1 MGKIDVTLNG
11 TPVSGSEGMTIL
23 ELAQEN
29 GVDIPT
35 LCYLSELTPTGACR
49 ICVVE
54 VTGSRTL
61 VAACHTP
68 IGPNMEIYTHSP
80 KVLKARRLILELLL
94 ASHPDNCLV
103 CDKANLCE
111 LRKLAADLGV
121 GLPRIRG
128 EKRYYPIEELSP
140 YIVRDLSKCILCRR
154 CVRACREIKKEGVF
168 GIGYRGFG
176 SKVVVDLDQELDKSV
191 CESCDVCVQA
201 CPVGALTKKN
211 ERFAVE
217 KKGTPLVITG

>member
-1 MGKIDVTLNG
+1 MGKINLTLNG

-35 LCYLSELTPTGACR
+35 LCYMSELTPTGSCR

-54 VTGSRTL
+54 VTGARTL
-61 VAACHTP
+61 AAACHTP
-68 IGPNMEIYTHSP
+68 IGPNMDIHTHSP
-80 KVLKARRLILELLL
+80 KVLKARRMILELLL

-111 LRKLAADLGV
+111 LRMLAADLEV
-121 GLPRIRG
+121 ALPRVKG
-128 EKRYYPIEELSP
+128 EKRYYPVEELSP
-140 YIVRDLSKCILCRR
+140 YIIRDLSKCILCRR
-154 CVRACREIKKEGVF
+154 CVRACREIKKEDIF

-176 SKVVVDLDQELDKSV
+176 SKVVAGLDQELDASV
-191 CESCDVCVQA
+191 CESCDVCVEV
-201 CPVGALTKKN
+201 CPVGALTKKG
-211 ERFAVE
+211 ERFTV
-217 KKGTPLVITG
+217 KKRGKPLIITG

>member
-11 TPVSGSEGMTIL
+11 TPVSGDEGMTIL
-23 ELAQEN
+23 KLAQEN
-29 GVDIPT
+29 GIDIPT
-35 LCYLSELTPTGACR
+35 LCYMEELTPTGACR

-54 VTGSRTL
+54 VKGARTL

-68 IGPNMEIYTHSP
+68 IQPGMDIQTHSP
-80 KVLKARRLILELLL
+80 KVLKARRMILDLLF
-94 ASHPDNCLV
+94 ASHSGSCLM

-111 LRKLAADLGV
+111 LRKIAADLEFD
-121 GLPRIRG
+121 LPRIKG
-128 EKRYYPIEELSP
+128 EKHYYPIEEISP

-154 CVRACREIKKEGVF
+154 CVRACREIKKEGIL
-168 GIGYRGFG
+168 GIGYRGFD

-191 CESCDVCVQA
+191 CESCDVCVLA
-201 CPVGALTKKN
+201 CPVGALTKKD
-211 ERFAVE
+211 ERFAAK